1 MKLYFVGAAHEV
13 TGSCTIL
20 YACGKKIMIDCGM
33 EQGENVYENVELPV
47 SPNDIDA
54 MLLTH
59 AHIDHSGHI
68 PYVSANGFSAPI
80 YTTSATDR
88 LCRIMLMDSAHIQE
102 FEAEWKNRKNK
113 RSGKEPIEPLYTTQD
128 VQNALKYFTPCEYD
142 ESYQI
147 FDGIEIKFIDAG
159 HLLGSASI
167 EIKVTENGITKT
179 ILFSGDIGNI
189 NRPLIK
195 NPQKPPVEKADY
207 VIIEST
213 YGNRLH
219 GDRPD
224 YVLQLTGIIQSTLDR
239 GGNVVIP
246 SFAVG
251 RTQELLYLIR
261 IIKEKGLIKNHANF
275 PVWVDSPL
283 AVEATE
289 IYDDKNLRRY
299 FDADTLE
306 LINNGINPIKFDN
319 LKLAV
324 TSDESRMINDDP
336 TPKIILSASGMCEA
350 GRIRHHLKHN
360 LWREECTV
368 LFVGYQA
375 EGTLGRKII
384 EGANKVNLFGEEV
397 QINANIEKMQGISGH
412 ADKNMLLSWLASIP
426 QKPKV
431 VFVNHGHDTV
441 CDEFAK
447 SIENE
452 LELSALAPYSG
463 DGFQLGDVVRQVD
476 IGPRKLYDKKLHK
489 IERNNTVYDRLYLA
503 GQNLMSVIE
512 ASRGCPNKELGKL
525 TDQITALIEKY
536 KQD

>member
-13 TGSCTIL
+13 TGSCSIL
-20 YACGKKIMIDCGM
+20 FACGKKIMIDCGM
-33 EQGENVYENVELPV
+33 EQGENMYENVDLPV
-47 SPNDIDA
+47 APNDIDA

-59 AHIDHSGHI
+59 AHIDHSGNI
-68 PYVSANGFSAPI
+68 PFISANGFSAPI

-102 FEAEWKNRKNK
+102 FEASWKNRKNK
-113 RSGKEPIEPLYTTQD
+113 RSGAEPVEPLYTTQD
-128 VQNALKYFTPCEYD
+128 VQNALKYFTPCEYG
-142 ESYQI
+142 ETYNI
-147 FDGIEIKFIDAG
+147 FDGIEIRFIDAG
-159 HLLGSASI
+159 HLLGSSSI
-167 EIKVTENGITKT
+167 EIKVTESGVTKT

-195 NPQKPPVEKADY
+195 DPQKPPVEKADF
-207 VIIEST
+207 VVIEST

-224 YVLQLTGIIQSTLDR
+224 YVLQLTGIIQSTFDR

-306 LINNGINPIKFDN
+306 LINNGVNPIKFDD

-336 TPKIILSASGMCEA
+336 TPKIILSASGMGEA
-350 GRIRHHLKHN
+350 GRIRHHN
-360 LWREECTV
+360 
-368 LFVGYQA
+368 
-375 EGTLGRKII
+375 
-384 EGANKVNLFGEEV
+384 
-397 QINANIEKMQGISGH
+397 S
-412 ADKNMLLSWLASIP
+412 
-426 QKPKV
+426 
-431 VFVNHGHDTV
+431 NHIHT
-441 CDEFAK
+441 
-447 SIENE
+447 
-452 LELSALAPYSG
+452 
-463 DGFQLGDVVRQVD
+463 R
-476 IGPRKLYDKKLHK
+476 
-489 IERNNTVYDRLYLA
+489 
-503 GQNLMSVIE
+503 
-512 ASRGCPNKELGKL
+512 
-525 TDQITALIEKY
+525 
-536 KQD
+536 